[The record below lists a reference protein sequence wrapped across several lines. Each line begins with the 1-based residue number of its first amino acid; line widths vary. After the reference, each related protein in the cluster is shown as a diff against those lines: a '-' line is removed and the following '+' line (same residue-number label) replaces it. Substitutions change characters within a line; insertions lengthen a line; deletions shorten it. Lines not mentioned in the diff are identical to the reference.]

1 MGSPGPESKLWLHAV
16 QGGVSHLRSRG
27 CSSESHPQSA
37 GRGGSRGGG
46 GGRKVLGGAL
56 SCKGGVGAALS
67 RRRGI
72 SGIGQ
77 PSVHLPPLR
86 IRNLRH
92 SSSTP
97 TLPLCLLIP
106 RYSCS
111 TSCSSSQG
119 ASRSSSDRL
128 PSPSM
133 EKSGSVVGGV
143 LGVLVVVLIV
153 VVASVGPIQGNCSC
167 IISPP
172 TEGLFEGS
180 CWKTGDCGL
189 DETSVTR
196 LSRPSILAS
205 ETF

>member
-37 GRGGSRGGG
+37 RGRGGSGGAG
-46 GGRKVLGGAL
+46 GGRKVFGGAL
-56 SCKGGVGAALS
+56 SCNRGVGAALS

-86 IRNLRH
+86 IRNLLH

-111 TSCSSSQG
+111 TSCSSSHG
-119 ASRSSSDRL
+119 ASWSSSERL
-128 PSPSM
+128 ASPSM

-143 LGVLVVVLIV
+143 LAVLVVVLIV
-153 VVASVGPIQGNCSC
+153 VVASVGPIHGNCS
-167 IISPP
+167 
-172 TEGLFEGS
+172 
-180 CWKTGDCGL
+180 
-189 DETSVTR
+189 
-196 LSRPSILAS
+196 
-205 ETF
+205 

>member
-1 MGSPGPESKLWLHAV
+1 M
-16 QGGVSHLRSRG
+16 QGGGESHLRSRG

-37 GRGGSRGGG
+37 GRGGSRGAGG
-46 GGRKVLGGAL
+46 GWKVLGEGL

-67 RRRGI
+67 RRRGGS

-86 IRNLRH
+86 MRNLLH

-97 TLPLCLLIP
+97 TLPRCLLIP

-119 ASRSSSDRL
+119 ASRSNSDRL

-167 IISPP
+167 ISPP
-172 TEGLFEGS
+172 ARGLLEGS
-180 CWKTGDCGL
+180 CCGGKAGDCGL
-189 DETSVTR
+189 EETSITR